1 MHDSLT
7 ASSKK
12 INLISSNG
20 DVFEVDYD
28 VALMSKTIQD
38 AIEINPAGDFN
49 SISLSLVNSKSLT
62 RVIEYCKKHKNTQ
75 MSDVDLKD
83 WDVEFINVDYNTLF
97 DLILSAN
104 YLNIQSLLDLACQ
117 TVADI
122 IKGKTDEIRR
132 IFDLKGVSTQ
142 EEEPVESWN
151 FPLKPYF
158 LSLLFHC

>member
-104 YLNIQSLLDLACQ
+104 YLNIKSLLDLACQ

-122 IKGKTDEIRR
+122 IKGKTDEIHR

-142 EEEPVESWN
+142 EEEPVES
-151 FPLKPYF
+151 
-158 LSLLFHC
+158 